1 MGFIDII
8 FAVGILLLILGLF
21 SAVSLVK
28 ISVSKTKEEV
38 KDLNAANLWV
48 IFLICVPTGL
58 FLMYFWF

>member
-8 FAVGILLLILGLF
+8 FAVGILLLILGLY